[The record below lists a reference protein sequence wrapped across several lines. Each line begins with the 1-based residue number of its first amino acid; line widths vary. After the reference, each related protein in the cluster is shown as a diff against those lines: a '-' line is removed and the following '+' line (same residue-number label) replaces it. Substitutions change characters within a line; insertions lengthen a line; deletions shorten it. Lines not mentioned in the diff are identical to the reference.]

1 MKSPKLSNKIF
12 SVHSWLGLISGV
24 FLIVIGLTG
33 SILALTD
40 ELHAWLNPDLMRV
53 EPQAKTVSLDQMLG
67 NVKAKFPDAKVFGI
81 QVGETP
87 DESYRVRM
95 DMNGEFYYAQVNPYS
110 GDVLG
115 GDNLKPRNS
124 YLVYFS
130 RVMHYSLMMRPI
142 GDVIVALIGLM
153 FVLLT
158 LTGLYV
164 NRKSLLRVFRV
175 GVRWEKGVQKASSD
189 FHQWIGVASFAF
201 TFVMSVTG
209 FYMMLY
215 VFSPAFYTHTAEKP
229 NPPAVTLSADS
240 LMAQAKLHL
249 PDFTPVMLQW
259 PRNEKQPITV
269 RGHIAG
275 SFFLY
280 NHYSSYVQFDA
291 KSGVVKKAFNIN
303 NASFGEQFHAWLVA
317 LHYGQFGGFWLKLIY
332 CIGGLTPG
340 ILSVTGFVIWWKKK
354 RRKAMPMLK
363 ALPAKPAYSA
373 PSTEVAVLMN
383 NNQ

>member
-12 SVHSWLGLISGV
+12 SVHSWLGLISGA

-53 EPQAKTVSLDQMLG
+53 EPQAKTVSLDQMLA

-81 QVGETP
+81 QQGETP

-95 DMNGEFYYAQVNPYS
+95 DLNNEFYYAQINPYS

-115 GDNLKPRNS
+115 CGDLKPRNS
-124 YLVYFS
+124 YFVYFS
-130 RVMHYSLMMRPI
+130 RVMHYSLLMRPV
-142 GDVIVALIGLM
+142 GDLMVALIGLM
-153 FVLLT
+153 FILLT

-164 NRKSLLRVFRV
+164 NRKSLVRVFRV

-189 FHQWIGVASFAF
+189 AHQWIGVASLAF
-201 TFVMSVTG
+201 TFVMSATG
-209 FYMMLY
+209 FYLMLY
-215 VFSPAFYTHTAEKP
+215 AFSPEFYTRITEKS
-229 NPPAVTLSADS
+229 NPPAVVLSADS

-249 PDFTPVMLQW
+249 PDFTPVMLQL
-259 PRNEKQPITV
+259 PRKENQPITV

-275 SFFLY
+275 SLFLY
-280 NHYSSYVQFDA
+280 NHYSSYVQFDSKTGA
-291 KSGVVKKAFNIN
+291 VKKTFNIN
-303 NASFGEQFHAWLVA
+303 GAGFGEQLHAWLVA

-354 RRKAMPMLK
+354 RRQVAPMQK
-363 ALPAKPAYSA
+363 TLPTKSAYSSA
-373 PSTEVAVLMN
+373 SSDAAVLMN